1 MSYLTD
7 INEYFAT
14 WIGLNDRSVE
24 AGTDASSFV
33 WADGSDS
40 TYRQFATSPESQA
53 YPRAT
58 GGNWDCV
65 SFRYRRP
72 PLNTLSDGW
81 HDRPCDSTIF
91 SYFCSKPGEALLFP
105 SLGHDPRWTS

>member
-1 MSYLTD
+1 MYYLTD

-14 WIGLNDRSVE
+14 WIGLNDISDE
-24 AGTDASSFV
+24 AGTDASRFV
-33 WADGSDS
+33 WTDGSDS

-58 GGNWDCV
+58 GVNWDCV

-72 PLNTLSDGW
+72 PDPLSNGW
-81 HDRPCDSTIF
+81 HDRRCGSTVF
-91 SYFCSKPGEALLFP
+91 SYFCSKPGE
-105 SLGHDPRWTS
+105 